1 MEPDKFALLILVN
14 KNREA
19 TRSQY
24 GTSNH
29 NEFYL
34 LLLTISQ
41 CPGVWEDIIIADPHV
56 CTRLVG
62 DPQILIG
69 CPHYSLKT
77 LIFSLETPKFS
88 LESPMKIGGSPMKL

>member
-1 MEPDKFALLILVN
+1 MEPGKFALLILVN

-34 LLLTISQ
+34 LLLYILQ
-41 CPGVWEDIIIADPHV
+41 